1 MRVSFAVIETLV
13 KETFSRTCETLTCT
27 DCPFRQAGYKFRKK
41 CNDLNVYEILAW
53 MEFTAQPY
61 EALENI
67 YSDIMKAMKK
77 LEDPA

>member
-13 KETFSRTCETLTCT
+13 KETFSRTCETLTCS

-41 CNDLNVYEILAW
+41 CQDLNVYEILAW

-61 EALENI
+61 A
-67 YSDIMKAMKK
+67 DDPDQIMNWNDAIERSGK
-77 LEDPA
+77 L